1 MKRTLFGLLGLI
13 LIYSC
18 TPSETSNISG
28 KFEIDTLAVA
38 NHLKTLSSDAF
49 EGRKPFSP
57 GEEKTVNYLK
67 EQFEKIGL
75 EPGNGG
81 SYFQDVPMVQI
92 TGSPDETMKISGGSS
107 PVSLSAN
114 KEYVAYTDRPVE
126 SVSLDNSEM
135 VFAGY
140 GVVAPEYGWNDYEG
154 LDVKGKTVIVLVN
167 DPGFGSGDSTLF
179 KGEQMT
185 YYGRWTYKYEEAA
198 RQGAAGCLIIHETV
212 PAGYPW
218 LVVSNSWSGGR
229 LTLDGD
235 PGNLCA
241 VQGWIT
247 RDAAIKLFE
256 TSGEDLKN
264 FREMARNKD
273 FQPISLGLNTSI
285 GIINTIER
293 NVSKNVIA
301 QIQGTEKPDEAI
313 IYSAHWDHLGI
324 GTPIDG
330 DSIYN
335 GALDNAS
342 GTAVLLGLAQAF
354 ANKEIMPRRTVVF
367 LAVTAEEQGLYGS
380 QYYAENPTFDPQKIV
395 ANINMDGA
403 SYYGKMKD
411 LTVIGY
417 GQSEMD
423 DLAASVAETQDRYI
437 IPDPDAGKGYF
448 YRSDHFNFAKIGVP
462 ALYAGAD
469 YEAVDGGVDA
479 IQALKD
485 AYLTGRYH
493 RPQDEFGA
501 VNWQYGGLYQDAM
514 LYLTIGDQLANS
526 NIFPKWKEGSEF
538 KSIRESK

>member
-1 MKRTLFGLLGLI
+1 MKRTIFSLLGLV
-13 LIYSC
+13 LIYAC
-18 TPSETSNISG
+18 TPPESSNSSA
-28 KFEIDTLAVA
+28 KFEVDTVAVA

-57 GEEKTVNYLK
+57 GEEKTINYLK
-67 EQFEKIGL
+67 EQFEKLGL
-75 EPGNGG
+75 EPGNGD

-92 TGSPDETMKISGGSS
+92 TGSPDPTMNVTGGNS
-107 PVSLSAN
+107 PVTLASN
-114 KEYVAYTDRPVE
+114 NDYVAYTDQPVE
-126 SVSLDNSEM
+126 SVSLNDSEV

-198 RQGAAGCLIIHETV
+198 RQGAAGCFIIHETV

-256 TSGEDLKN
+256 ASGKDLKN

-273 FQPISLGLNTSI
+273 FQPFSLGMNTSI
-285 GIINTIER
+285 GVTNTIER

-342 GTAVLLGLAQAF
+342 GTAVLLGLSQAF
-354 ANKEIMPRRTVVF
+354 ANRATMPKRTVVF

-423 DLAASVAETQDRYI
+423 DMAEVVAKTQDRYI

-462 ALYAGAD
+462 ALYASAD
-469 YEAVDGGVDA
+469 YEAVNGGVEA
-479 IQALKD
+479 IQTQKD

-493 RPQDEFGA
+493 RPQDEYDA
-501 VNWQYGGLYQDAM
+501 VDWQYGGLYQDAM

-526 NIFPKWKEGSEF
+526 NDFPKWKEGSEF
-538 KSIRESK
+538 KSIREGN

>member
-1 MKRTLFGLLGLI
+1 MKRSFFGFLCLAMI
-13 LIYSC
+13 FACSS
-18 TPSETSNISG
+18 PETSTSSA
-28 KFEIDTLAVA
+28 KFEIDTVLVA

-75 EPGNGG
+75 EPGNGE
-81 SYFQDVPMVQI
+81 SYFQEVPMVQI
-92 TGSPDETMKISGGSS
+92 HGTPDETMSISGGTSS
-107 PVSLSAN
+107 VTLAL
-114 KEYVAYTDRPVE
+114 KEEYVAYTDQPVE
-126 SVSLDNSEM
+126 SASLDNSEV

-140 GVVAPEYGWNDYEG
+140 GVVAPEYGWNDYKG

-167 DPGFGSGDSTLF
+167 DPGFGSGDGTLF
-179 KGEQMT
+179 NGEQMT

-198 RQGAAGCLIIHETV
+198 RQGAAGCFIVHETV

-229 LTLDGD
+229 LTLDSD
-235 PGNLCA
+235 PGTLCA

-256 TSGEDLKN
+256 ASGKDLKN

-273 FQPISLGLNTSI
+273 FQPVRLGLNTSI
-285 GIINTIER
+285 GLTNKIER

-301 QIQGTEKPDEAI
+301 QLQGTEKPDEAI

-354 ANKEIMPRRTVVF
+354 ASRETMSKRTLVF

-380 QYYAENPTFDPQKIV
+380 QYYAENPTFEAQKIV

-403 SYYGKMKD
+403 SYFGKMKD

-423 DLAASVAETQDRYI
+423 DLAAAVAKTQGRYI

-462 ALYAGAD
+462 ALYASAD
-469 YEAVDGGVDA
+469 YEAVDGGVA
-479 IQALKD
+479 TIQSLKD

-493 RPQDEFGA
+493 RPQDEYEA
-501 VNWQYGGLYQDAM
+501 VDWQYGGLYQDAM

-526 NIFPKWKEGSEF
+526 NTFPKWKTGSEF
-538 KSIRESK
+538 KSIREGN